1 MWPSISAA
9 FAGIIMGRGPSI
21 EGRKNAEDARRGKL
35 FTKFIREIT
44 IAARAGADPSTNAR
58 LRAGIDKALSANMT
72 KDTIERAVKRGS
84 GAEGADNMQE
94 LRYEGYGPAG
104 VALIIDCMT
113 DNQQRTV
120 ADVRHALSKH
130 GGNLGTSGSVAFQF
144 HRTGELEFDTSAA
157 GSEDKLLEAA
167 LDVGADDVQSDSGHS
182 TVLCAPENFEAV
194 KKALTGAG
202 FAPLKADVV
211 WRPENRVTVSAEA
224 AETLRELLDWLED
237 LDDVQAVYHNAVLA
251 VG

>member
-1 MWPSISAA
+1 RNAALVCRPTPSNTTQEIR
-9 FAGIIMGRGPSI
+9 MGRGPSI
-21 EGRKNAEDARRGKL
+21 EGRKNAEDARRGKM
-35 FTKFIREIT
+35 FTKLIREIT
-44 IAARAGADPSTNAR
+44 VASRTGADPAVNAR

-144 HRTGELEFDTSAA
+144 KHLGEIVFATPDSASEEKVLEIA
-157 GSEDKLLEAA
+157 LEA
-167 LDVGADDVQSDSGHS
+167 GADDVLADNGQS
-182 TVLCAPENFEAV
+182 TV
-194 KKALTGAG
+194 
-202 FAPLKADVV
+202 
-211 WRPENRVTVSAEA
+211 
-224 AETLRELLDWLED
+224 
-237 LDDVQAVYHNAVLA
+237 
-251 VG
+251 